1 MSKKNQATKGE
12 KHCTHSKQDFL
23 GCNGY
28 CVRISCSNRPCRK
41 QMAYI
46 DVCNVDRSVLSEMME
61 KAESKFQQLDK
72 LKSEKNAG
80 ALAALID
87 EGEWQHV
94 EAESSS
100 DKDKDKAMDPDT
112 LMLFHILKLS
122 TIEHRAKVGEALRM
136 VDSYKDDP
144 SHA

>member
-1 MSKKNQATKGE
+1 
-12 KHCTHSKQDFL
+12 
-23 GCNGY
+23 
-28 CVRISCSNRPCRK
+28 
-41 QMAYI
+41 MAYI
-46 DVCNVDRSVLSEMME
+46 DVCDGDRGMLSVMME
-61 KAESKFQQLDK
+61 KAERKFQKLEK
-72 LKSEKNAG
+72 LKSEKDAR

-122 TIEHRAKVGEALRM
+122 TIEHRAKVEEARRM